1 MRKKLLTLFAISCFG
16 SYSVAQTPIAAEMTD
31 GQSLIEAYV
40 SPLGNSLGAALNN
53 GWYNTAK
60 PHQLGGFDVTITANL
75 VLVPTDA
82 KIFNITGS
90 NDGTFKGG
98 NSATI
103 LGSTSGGGQA
113 NSNYGS
119 MPMPGGLNIPLLP
132 VPMLQAG
139 VGLIK
144 NTEIDVRYMPE
155 IEMKGVGTGLF
166 GVGVKHDILQWFPIV
181 DKMPVDMSI
190 QAGYTKLSS
199 TFEMNDPS
207 NTIAPPQAN
216 MDVTATTINLLVSK
230 KILMFTPY
238 FGVGY
243 NSTKTTFNVD
253 GEYDIAGYKI
263 GAKDLTDIEFESNN
277 TLRANLGFRFQ
288 IAVLALQANY
298 TFSDYPVATLG
309 IGISVR

>member
-1 MRKKLLTLFAISCFG
+1 MKKLLTIFTVFCFG
-16 SYSVAQTPIAAEMTD
+16 FSAMAQTEIAD
-31 GQSLIEAYV
+31 GKSLIEAYI

-60 PHQLGGFDVTITANL
+60 PHHLGGFDVTITANL

-98 NSATI
+98 NTATI

-113 NSNYGS
+113 NSNFGS

-144 NTEIDVRYMPE
+144 NTEIDVRYMQK

-181 DKMPVDMSI
+181 DKIPVDVSI

-263 GAKDLTDIEFESNN
+263 GAKDLTEIVFESNN